1 MPDATSLVRVLNDIL
16 TRDRRYHP
24 DAYAFVLAT
33 LQDTVRRLDR
43 PRHVTGQELLDGLRR
58 YALDQFGPMTRT
70 VLNAWGLYTTD
81 DVGEI
86 VFALIDAKILG
97 KTSTDS
103 KDDFKARYTFDE
115 AFDRAIRY
123 TLHEE

>member
-33 LQDTVRRLDR
+33 LQDTVRRLER

-58 YALDQFGPMTRT
+58 YALDQFGPMTLT
-70 VLNAWGLYTTD
+70 VLSAWNLNSTD
-81 DVGEI
+81 DLGAV
-86 VFALIDAKILG
+86 VFNLIESGLLT
-97 KTSTDS
+97 KTPEDRPE
-103 KDDFKARYTFDE
+103 DFHHVYSFPQAFGGPYRYIAE
-115 AFDRAIRY
+115 
-123 TLHEE
+123 